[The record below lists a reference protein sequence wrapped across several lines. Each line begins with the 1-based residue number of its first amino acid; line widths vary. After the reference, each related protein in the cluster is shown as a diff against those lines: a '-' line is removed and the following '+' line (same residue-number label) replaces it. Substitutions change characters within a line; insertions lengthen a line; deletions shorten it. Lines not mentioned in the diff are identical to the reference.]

1 MPRADDTDPTRALR
15 QARFRDRKKERT
27 DAKDRLID
35 AWRDA
40 WHRTIAARSIRE
52 AREIAAEALSVEEG
66 KE

>member
-27 DAKDRLID
+27 ETWRAALLRIVAIKPTSAK
-35 AWRDA
+35 
-40 WHRTIAARSIRE
+40 AARE
-52 AREIAAEALSVEEG
+52 MHQIAAEALDVER